1 MNETKEIV
9 RLASPMLVKVTVCGI
24 EVVASSLAANVSD
37 AADKETVATPP
48 VPSNER
54 YVNLLVTLSVT

>member
-1 MNETKEIV
+1 
-9 RLASPMLVKVTVCGI
+9 VTVCGI
-24 EVVASSLAANVSD
+24 EVVPSSLAANVSD

-54 YVNLLVTLSVT
+54 YVNLLVTLSVTW